1 MMMSIINE
9 TLGAVRERERERES
23 KSLEKIDFICSAKK
37 VIEYSNRKD
46 RFSTTRKALIAFL
59 IVKNL
64 SFL

>member
-9 TLGAVRERERERES
+9 TLGTVRES

-46 RFSTTRKALIAFL
+46 RFSTTRKALIACL

>member
-9 TLGAVRERERERES
+9 TLGTVRERKRES

>member
-9 TLGAVRERERERES
+9 TLGAVRERVS

>member
-9 TLGAVRERERERES
+9 TLGAVRERERES

-37 VIEYSNRKD
+37 VIEYSNRED

-59 IVKNL
+59 IVKYL

>member
-9 TLGAVRERERERES
+9 TLGAVRERERES

>member
-9 TLGAVRERERERES
+9 TLGTVRES

>member
-1 MMMSIINE
+1 MMMSITNE
-9 TLGAVRERERERES
+9 TLGAVRERERES

>member
-9 TLGAVRERERERES
+9 TLGNVRES

>member
-9 TLGAVRERERERES
+9 TLGAVRESVS

>member
-9 TLGAVRERERERES
+9 TLGAVRERES